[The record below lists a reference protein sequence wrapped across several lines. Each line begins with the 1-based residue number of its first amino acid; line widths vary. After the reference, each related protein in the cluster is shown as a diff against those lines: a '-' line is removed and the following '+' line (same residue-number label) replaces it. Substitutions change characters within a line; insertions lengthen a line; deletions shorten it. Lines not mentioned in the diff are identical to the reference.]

1 MSSKEFN
8 NQKFRWYDQVRQDPQ
23 LPGNGFKIA
32 YGIGDH
38 FREGEAWPGLDD
50 FADENALAKHTVIE
64 MVRRLVE
71 RGHLEIRGGPRSL
84 EPVRE
89 HLETLESFMI

>member
-38 FREGEAWPGLDD
+38 FREGEAWPGLDR
-50 FADENALAKHTVIE
+50 L
-64 MVRRLVE
+64 RR
-71 RGHLEIRGGPRSL
+71 
-84 EPVRE
+84 
-89 HLETLESFMI
+89 